1 MDHQLAYFARPD
13 GVTLAYGLAGT
24 GPPLVLVMGWTTH
37 LDWFFRHPASLLF
50 EPLTPHVRLIT
61 FDKHGSGLSDRDR
74 TEFTLDSEV
83 YDIEALVDH
92 LGLERF
98 LLMGMSEGG
107 LSAAAYAAK
116 HPDRVDKLVLYST
129 TANGPALGP
138 DPFKKSFVEIIRSA
152 WGMGSKSIADL
163 IVPDASKE
171 EQEEFARAQREAA
184 SADVA
189 ANLMDLLYHTD
200 IRPLLPQIQ
209 AQTLVIHRRSSRAFP
224 PRNGRVLA
232 AGIPNSRAV
241 IIPGVAHYPPAP
253 GDPNTIEVV
262 NEILDFLV
270 PGTEAQAVRHKD
282 TFRTVMF
289 TDVEASTQLVARL
302 GDTTAR
308 DMLRRHDAVCRRAV
322 AEHGG
327 LEIKTM
333 GDGFMVSF
341 TSTSSALDTAI
352 AIQEAV
358 ADEFAD
364 GQEEIRVR
372 IGIHAGEPIAEDD
385 DLHGTAVIMA
395 SRIMDAAS
403 GGEIMVSSLVRELV
417 AGRDYRFVGRGPRS
431 LKGFEESV
439 PLFELDWRHIG
450 PTSTAAAAAL
460 ILDERVGDDPQNGE
474 WHQVTSQQVRK
485 YATAT
490 DDPDSNSSV
499 VPPMLLVSLLT
510 QLVSS
515 ITSFELPADGLV
527 MGINYGFESIR
538 FGDTVA
544 IGSRV
549 RARSETK
556 TVDHRDTAVHVTSE
570 VMVEVEGRNDPAL
583 TAEWII
589 RAQYKS

>member
-1 MDHQLAYFARPD
+1 
-13 GVTLAYGLAGT
+13 
-24 GPPLVLVMGWTTH
+24 
-37 LDWFFRHPASLLF
+37 
-50 EPLTPHVRLIT
+50 
-61 FDKHGSGLSDRDR
+61 
-74 TEFTLDSEV
+74 
-83 YDIEALVDH
+83 
-92 LGLERF
+92 
-98 LLMGMSEGG
+98 
-107 LSAAAYAAK
+107 
-116 HPDRVDKLVLYST
+116 
-129 TANGPALGP
+129 
-138 DPFKKSFVEIIRSA
+138 
-152 WGMGSKSIADL
+152 
-163 IVPDASKE
+163 
-171 EQEEFARAQREAA
+171 
-184 SADVA
+184 
-189 ANLMDLLYHTD
+189 
-200 IRPLLPQIQ
+200 
-209 AQTLVIHRRSSRAFP
+209 
-224 PRNGRVLA
+224 
-232 AGIPNSRAV
+232 V
-241 IIPGVAHYPPAP
+241 IIPGVAHYPPSP

-270 PGTEAQAVRHKD
+270 PGAEAQAVRHKD

-308 DMLRRHDAVCRRAV
+308 DILRRHDAVCRRAV

-327 LEIKTM
+327 LEIKAM

-372 IGIHAGEPIAEDD
+372 IGLHAGEPIAEDD

-417 AGRDYRFVGRGPRS
+417 AGRDYRFVGRGLRS
-431 LKGFEESV
+431 LKGFEEPV

-450 PTSTAAAAAL
+450 PASTAAAAVL
-460 ILDERVGDDPQNGE
+460 ILDERVGDDPQSGE
-474 WHQVTSQQVRK
+474 WHQVTSQQVRR
-485 YATAT
+485 YSAAT
-490 DDPDSNSSV
+490 DDPDSNDAV

-515 ITSFELPADGLV
+515 ITRFELPTDGLV

-538 FGDTVA
+538 FGDPVA

-556 TVDHRDTAVHVTSE
+556 TVEHRDTAVHVTSE
-570 VMVEVEGRNDPAL
+570 VIVEVEGQNDPAL
-583 TAEWII
+583 TTEWII
-589 RAQYKS
+589 RAQYES